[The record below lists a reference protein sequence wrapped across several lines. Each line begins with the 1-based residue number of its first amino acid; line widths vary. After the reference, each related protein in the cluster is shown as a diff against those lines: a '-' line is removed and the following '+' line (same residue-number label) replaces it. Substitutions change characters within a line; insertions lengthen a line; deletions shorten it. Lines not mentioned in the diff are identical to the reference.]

1 MAARDEVGKAAEAV
15 SGSRVPEEPTRP
27 VLQNMEFPIDT
38 ELSELLEDADD
49 NYHKG
54 LEDLR
59 KDVEVWH

>member
-15 SGSRVPEEPTRP
+15 SGSRVPEKPTRP
-27 VLQNMEFPIDT
+27 AFQNMEFSIDPG
-38 ELSELLEDADD
+38 LFELLEDADED
-49 NYHKG
+49 CRKG